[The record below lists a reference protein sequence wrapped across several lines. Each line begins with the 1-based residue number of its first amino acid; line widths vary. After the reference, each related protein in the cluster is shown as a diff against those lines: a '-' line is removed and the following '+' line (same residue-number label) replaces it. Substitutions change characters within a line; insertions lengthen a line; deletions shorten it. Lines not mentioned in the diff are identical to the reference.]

1 MCTPGALVLTYRG
14 SIVSHTGHI
23 YFEGLEYKGEIM
35 LDQLEMLDDQFPHM
49 KSVQVFM
56 PLYGS

>member
-1 MCTPGALVLTYRG
+1 M
-14 SIVSHTGHI
+14 HTGHI
-23 YFEGLEYKGEIM
+23 YFEGLEYKGEIV
-35 LDQLEMLDDQFPHM
+35 LDQLDDQFPHM